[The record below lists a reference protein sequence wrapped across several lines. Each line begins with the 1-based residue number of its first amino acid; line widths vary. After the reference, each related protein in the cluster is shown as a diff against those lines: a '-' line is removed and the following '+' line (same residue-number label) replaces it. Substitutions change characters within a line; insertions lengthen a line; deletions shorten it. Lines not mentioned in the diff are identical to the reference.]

1 VYQGPKSASFSSES
15 GFSSRGAAETE
26 NRREDKLKKYI
37 YLVIYHFSRYV
48 SWEMN
53 TKRVLTYLVVNFFY
67 IHHGREVPYSLRA

>member
-1 VYQGPKSASFSSES
+1 VHLFCPSL
-15 GFSSRGAAETE
+15 GFLVEAQPRLK
-26 NRREDKLKKYI
+26 NRREDKLKKII